1 MAGHLTLAE
10 QAIDCFGEEAQ
21 ILKFAEECCE
31 SEENETDPSES
42 ADVLVC
48 MDQMRIV
55 FGDDLDH
62 EIRKA
67 KLKSCVVNKKAL
79 PRAAAKAIK
88 YTLYLK
94 AGWNTDEIKQK
105 LIEAIALAEI
115 LLEFRIGKSG
125 NWSVVEAIKKEKE
138 ARLLDTI
145 YGFGSE
151 RNSGGLANI
160 SSGKASGI

>member
-1 MAGHLTLAE
+1 MAGRLTLAE

-31 SEENETDPSES
+31 AEENETDPSES

-48 MDQMRIV
+48 IDQMRVV
-55 FGDDLDH
+55 FGADLDH
-62 EIRKA
+62 ERRKA
-67 KLKSCVVNKKAL
+67 KLKSCVVSKKAL

-88 YTLYLK
+88 YALYLK
-94 AGWNTDEIKQK
+94 AGWNTDEIKPK

-145 YGFGSE
+145 CGFRRE
-151 RNSGGLANI
+151 RNSGGLAII
-160 SSGKASGI
+160 SPGKASGV